1 MVTKIAAT
9 YVQSRVC
16 IINLLQ
22 KEWKDNILPQ
32 KRNNL
37 LKTLE
42 NSQSFHEGLKLILS
56 FW

>member
-9 YVQSRVC
+9 YVQPRVC

>member
-9 YVQSRVC
+9 YVQPRVC

-56 FW
+56 F